1 MQQEVKINIFS
12 NTARWFASLSNGENA
27 VEGKGKFA
35 EIKGELSPW
44 QKLQAYIKENNLTIT
59 GMQIRA
65 EGKVFT
71 LPSTEPKFGGEVPLG
86 YKYFRKVSADMMSE
100 NPKDLK
106 LAELYICISA
116 IYKDFTVSLWVDE
129 FNSKNS
135 WVSVKLNK

>member
-1 MQQEVKINIFS
+1 MTEVKLNVFKQ
-12 NTARWFASLSNGENA
+12 NARWFTSLSNGENA

-44 QKLQAYIKENNLTIT
+44 QKLQAYIKKNKLTIT

-71 LPSTEPKFGGEVPLG
+71 LPSSEPKFGGEVPLG
-86 YKYFRKVSADMMSE
+86 YKYFRKVSADMMSD
-100 NPKDLK
+100 NPKDLQ